1 MTTNIPLEK
10 KLNKLES
17 KKSFYIAITNHYK
30 PITEDKIPESILSD
44 LCKYLARSLHKSYKT
59 LRKRHPQ
66 SKERYSVF
74 KTTDLYYPFTQH
86 CITDFLKEK
95 DVLNYSKY
103 SKIIFQMT
111 ENEFKEYEKQKH
123 AYETK

>member
-1 MTTNIPLEK
+1 MTLEK
-10 KLNKLES
+10 NDYKLES
-17 KKSFYIAITNHYK
+17 KKAFLEKIENHYK
-30 PITEDKIPESILSD
+30 PITDEKIPESIFSD

-66 SKERYSVF
+66 SKERYSSF
-74 KTTDLYYPFTQH
+74 KIKDLQYPFTQY
-86 CITDFLKEK
+86 CITNFLKEK
-95 DVLNYSKY
+95 DAINYSKY

-111 ENEFKEYEKQKH
+111 ENEFKDYEKQKH